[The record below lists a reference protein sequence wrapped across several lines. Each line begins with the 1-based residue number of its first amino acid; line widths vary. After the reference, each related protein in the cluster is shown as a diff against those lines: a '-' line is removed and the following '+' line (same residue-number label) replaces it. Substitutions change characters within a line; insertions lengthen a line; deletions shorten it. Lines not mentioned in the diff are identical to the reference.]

1 MANKRTLKRC
11 IKLISEELFTEA
23 VAAALYGNEPNKD
36 NTEALL
42 FSIIRIQNDYISR
55 VSHPEPGITARMYYK
70 NLREKFNAEVGDI
83 VDQINNL

>member
-23 VAAALYGNEPNKD
+23 VAATLYGNEPNED
-36 NTEALL
+36 NTDALL
-42 FSIIRIQNDYISR
+42 CSIIRIQNNYISR
-55 VSHPEPGITARMYYK
+55 ISHPEPGITARVYY
-70 NLREKFNAEVGDI
+70 NDLREKFNAEVGDI

>member
-83 VDQINNL
+83 DDQINNL